1 MALSGDEGNT
11 ATASVRPESGR
22 NAREIAGDR
31 PNKRRA
37 DDGEISPTGVHVLL
51 GATEAHT
58 PGVKAHAPGVPRA
71 PVAPQALAAT
81 EGAKSAPTSAAGIP
95 RPRQR
100 RRPVDRD
107 APVGPDTPV
116 GPDVQVAPNFTTA
129 QLQQL
134 LSLLQQ
140 QAPAVTEEIATPN
153 ATSVSAKSEKAKTE
167 SVKHARTKKTG
178 RGEDTRAAAA
188 PVMNN
193 PIDSDNKDDDDGE
206 AHALNAAFAPVE
218 QLPPLPSPNPTLT
231 AASFKNAAVREQA
244 EVLEHLRAYL
254 KHAEHKVRHN
264 EPESALEYLGEV
276 FTLITNRFKLLHVA
290 DYTNF
295 RTANRFKLYEDKSVF
310 TSRPFKQAVADVAAM
325 ERAQGNF
332 NRTPRGGGR
341 GPMAFGNQRGPPFDG
356 NGRSFR
362 GSCFRCGQ
370 PGHMANACPENRGGA
385 QGPAPVV

>member
-1 MALSGDEGNT
+1 MALNGGEGNT

-37 DDGEISPTGVHVLL
+37 DDGEISPTGVDILL
-51 GATEAHT
+51 GATEAHA
-58 PGVKAHAPGVPRA
+58 PGVEAHAPDVPRA

-81 EGAKSAPTSAAGIP
+81 EGAKSAPTSAAGTP

-100 RRPVDRD
+100 RRPVGPDAPMGSN
-107 APVGPDTPV
+107 APVGPDA
-116 GPDVQVAPNFTTA
+116 QVAPNFTAA

-153 ATSVSAKSEKAKTE
+153 ATSVSAKSEKAKTK
-167 SVKHARTKKTG
+167 SVKHAHKTKTG
-178 RGEDTRAAAA
+178 RGEDTRAAAS

-193 PIDSDNKDDDDGE
+193 PIDSDNEDDDDGE

-264 EPESALEYLGEV
+264 EPESALEYLGEA

-295 RTANRFKLYEDKSVF
+295 RTENRFKLYEDKSV
-310 TSRPFKQAVADVAAM
+310 A
-325 ERAQGNF
+325 
-332 NRTPRGGGR
+332 RTPLLR
-341 GPMAFGNQRGPPFDG
+341 
-356 NGRSFR
+356 
-362 GSCFRCGQ
+362 
-370 PGHMANACPENRGGA
+370 E
-385 QGPAPVV
+385 

>member
-1 MALSGDEGNT
+1 MALNGGESNT
-11 ATASVRPESGR
+11 ATAPTRLESAR

-37 DDGEISPTGVHVLL
+37 EDGEISPTGVDVPL
-51 GATEAHT
+51 GATEAHAA
-58 PGVKAHAPGVPRA
+58 GVEAHAPGVPRA
-71 PVAPQALAAT
+71 PVVPDAPATT
-81 EGAKSAPTSAAGIP
+81 EGAKSAPTSAAGTP

-100 RRPVDRD
+100 RRPVGPD
-107 APVGPDTPV
+107 APVGPHAQVAT
-116 GPDVQVAPNFTTA
+116 GAQVAPSFTAA

-134 LSLLQQ
+134 LTLLQQ
-140 QAPAVTEEIATPN
+140 QTPAVTEEIATPS
-153 ATSVSAKSEKAKTE
+153 AISVSAKSEKAKTE
-167 SVKHARTKKTG
+167 SVKRARTTKTG
-178 RGEDTRAAAA
+178 RGEDTHAIAT
-188 PVMNN
+188 PVTNN
-193 PIDSDNKDDDDGE
+193 PTDSDNEEDEDGE
-206 AHALNAAFAPVE
+206 AHAINVAFASDE
-218 QLPPLPSPNPTLT
+218 QLPPLPSPNPTIT

-264 EPESALEYLGEV
+264 EPASALEFLGEA

-295 RTANRFKLYEDKSVF
+295 RTANRFKLYEDKSIF

-332 NRTPRGGGR
+332 NRAPRGGGR
-341 GPMAFGNQRGPPFDG
+341 GPMAFGNKRGPPSDG

-362 GSCFRCGQ
+362 GSCYRCGQ
-370 PGHMANACPENRGGA
+370 PGHMANACPENGVGA

>member
-1 MALSGDEGNT
+1 MALNGGESNT
-11 ATASVRPESGR
+11 ATAPTRPESAR

-37 DDGEISPTGVHVLL
+37 EDGEISPTGVDVLL
-51 GATEAHT
+51 GATEAHAA
-58 PGVKAHAPGVPRA
+58 GVEAHAPG
-71 PVAPQALAAT
+71 QT
-81 EGAKSAPTSAAGIP
+81 
-95 RPRQR
+95 
-100 RRPVDRD
+100 
-107 APVGPDTPV
+107 
-116 GPDVQVAPNFTTA
+116 
-129 QLQQL
+129 
-134 LSLLQQ
+134 
-140 QAPAVTEEIATPN
+140 PAVTEEIATPN

-167 SVKHARTKKTG
+167 SVQRARTTKTG
-178 RGEDTRAAAA
+178 RGEDTRAFAT
-188 PVMNN
+188 PVTNN
-193 PIDSDNKDDDDGE
+193 PTNSDNEEDEDGE
-206 AHALNAAFAPVE
+206 AHAINVAFASDE
-218 QLPPLPSPNPTLT
+218 QLPLLPSPNPTIT

-264 EPESALEYLGEV
+264 EPASALEFLGEA

-310 TSRPFKQAVADVAAM
+310 TSRPFKQAVTDVAAM

-332 NRTPRGGGR
+332 NRAPRGGGR
-341 GPMAFGNQRGPPFDG
+341 GPMAFGNKCGPPSEG

-362 GSCFRCGQ
+362 GSCYRCGQ
-370 PGHMANACPENRGGA
+370 LGHMANACPENGVGA